1 VVQIADT
8 EEFSTDLQRPET
20 AAFLRGDLVYSVGRP
35 NAPQSEASHA
45 TSVTTASDGCPG
57 TEYSEL
63 PNSREEVA
71 RVNVEQLTSLPRMVD
86 PRYPSNRL
94 MLVGAGVTGLAVGL
108 AVLLGA
114 DLKAGPLAA
123 AVGIF
128 LAWAMAR
135 ELDPDRPTSAAIAM
149 PISLVLVLTVGPPA
163 LLVTFGVLLG
173 LRITAGTVGTPL
185 RPLDF
190 VTIVGLSAAL
200 GTSMV
205 GAVGAAAMII
215 GVLVAEERRQ
225 RGIAIA
231 AASAVTFIAV
241 ALLSGV
247 EFARIEP
254 TAIEWITVGLA
265 ITATLLVIP
274 AATPTSETDRH
285 TGTVNRDRVTGARLV
300 AGLAILAGFAVAG
313 ASGVIATA
321 ATVAAALIGT
331 AVHHAAGRLG

>member
-1 VVQIADT
+1 M
-8 EEFSTDLQRPET
+8 
-20 AAFLRGDLVYSVGRP
+20 
-35 NAPQSEASHA
+35 
-45 TSVTTASDGCPG
+45 
-57 TEYSEL
+57 
-63 PNSREEVA
+63 
-71 RVNVEQLTSLPRMVD
+71 NVEQLTSLPRMVD

-94 MLVGAGVTGLAVGL
+94 MLVGAGLTGLAVGL

-135 ELDPDRPTSAAIAM
+135 ELDPDHPTSAAIAM

-173 LRITAGTVGTPL
+173 LRITAGTVGTRL

-205 GAVGAAAMII
+205 GAVGAAAMIV

-231 AASAVTFIAV
+231 AASAVAFVVV
-241 ALLSGV
+241 ALLSSV
-247 EFARIEP
+247 ESAWIGP
-254 TAIEWITVGLA
+254 TGTEWITVGLA
-265 ITATLLVIP
+265 IMATLLVIP
-274 AATPTSETDRH
+274 AAMPTSETDRH
-285 TGTVNRDRVTGARLV
+285 TGTVNRNRVTAARLV
-300 AGLAILAGFAVAG
+300 AALAILAGLALAG
-313 ASGVIATA
+313 ATGVVAIA
-321 ATVAAALIGT
+321 ATVAAALIGI
-331 AVHHAAGRLG
+331 AVHRVAGRLG